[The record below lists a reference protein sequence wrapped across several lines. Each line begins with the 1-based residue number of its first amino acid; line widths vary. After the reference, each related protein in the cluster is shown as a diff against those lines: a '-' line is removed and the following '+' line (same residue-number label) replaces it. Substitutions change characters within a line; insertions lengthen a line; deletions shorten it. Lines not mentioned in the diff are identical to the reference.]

1 MNKHR
6 YRKYQLWLSKEE
18 DEALAKLCE
27 KTALSRATVL
37 RKFILSEPIKERPNA
52 DFKKLT
58 DEINNIGINFNQ
70 LVHKVN
76 TVGYATDEDVKEAQR
91 AFELILKKLHSWEK
105 TWR

>member
-1 MNKHR
+1 MLNDKEVAALENLRNKSSLTSSAVI
-6 YRKYQLWLSKEE
+6 RKLIL
-18 DEALAKLCE
+18 DE
-27 KTALSRATVL
+27 R
-37 RKFILSEPIKERPNA
+37 IKERPHA
-52 DFKKLT
+52 DFKRLT
-58 DEINNIGINFNQ
+58 DEINDIGINFNQ

>member
-1 MNKHR
+1 MLNDKEVAALENLRNKSSLTSSAVI
-6 YRKYQLWLSKEE
+6 RKLIL
-18 DEALAKLCE
+18 DE
-27 KTALSRATVL
+27 R
-37 RKFILSEPIKERPNA
+37 IKERPHA

-58 DEINNIGINFNQ
+58 DEINDIGINFNQ